1 MTKILIT
8 PRSLTRQGLD
18 GVPELTPLRDR
29 FELVSGPPGETPT
42 SEQLAALVPGCTGWL
57 AGVEQITASVLES
70 ATALKIIARNGVGTD
85 AIDIAAATRLGIAV
99 RNAPGSN
106 AQSVAELALT
116 LALAA
121 LRNVPWS
128 SAALIRGEWCP
139 REGRELGDC
148 TVGLVGLGAVG
159 RRAAAAF
166 RALGAA
172 VIGSDPAA
180 GDSAVQRVDL
190 PELVRRSD
198 IISLH
203 CPPTPDGPMISADVL
218 RETKPGVIVINTS
231 RSSLVD
237 DDAVLAGL
245 RSGQVGAYAVDAF
258 DREPPQVTD
267 LLKHPHVIATPHLGA
282 FTTSSVRNATRM
294 AVDNLLAAL
303 EKP

>member
-1 MTKILIT
+1 MTRILIT

-18 GVPELTPLRDR
+18 GVPELKPLRDR
-29 FELVSGPPGETPT
+29 FELVSGPPGETPN

-106 AQSVAELALT
+106 AQGVAELALT

-148 TVGLVGLGAVG
+148 TVGVVGLGAVG

-172 VIGSDPAA
+172 VIGSDPAPV
-180 GDSAVQRVDL
+180 DIAV
-190 PELVRRSD
+190 
-198 IISLH
+198 
-203 CPPTPDGPMISADVL
+203 PTGRPA
-218 RETKPGVIVINTS
+218 
-231 RSSLVD
+231 
-237 DDAVLAGL
+237 
-245 RSGQVGAYAVDAF
+245 
-258 DREPPQVTD
+258 
-267 LLKHPHVIATPHLGA
+267 
-282 FTTSSVRNATRM
+282 
-294 AVDNLLAAL
+294 
-303 EKP
+303 